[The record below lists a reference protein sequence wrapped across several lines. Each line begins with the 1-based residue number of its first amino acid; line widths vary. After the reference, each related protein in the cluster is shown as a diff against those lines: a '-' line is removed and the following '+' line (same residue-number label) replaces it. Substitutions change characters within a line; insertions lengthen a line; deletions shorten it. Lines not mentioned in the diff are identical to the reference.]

1 LPSILLPHHFLTFLF
16 YYPVTNL
23 VALTFASSRSLLSKE
38 VFMKYGNY
46 QQFINFLQ
54 QELAIPARAVAC
66 ADRIRQRV
74 SPYKKDQSAHLLSMI
89 LWQYGLINLEQLNRS
104 FVWLSEF

>member
-1 LPSILLPHHFLTFLF
+1 MG
-16 YYPVTNL
+16 N
-23 VALTFASSRSLLSKE
+23 LLSKE

-54 QELAIPARAVAC
+54 QDLAIPARAVAC

-74 SPYKKDQSAHLLSMI
+74 SPYEKDQSAHLLSMI

-104 FVWLSEF
+104 FVWLSEI